1 MKAVLAATAHKPLEF
16 LEARQL
22 VQMSEVDS
30 ALRDEARSDH
40 LWLIQLQNYFPTTYG
55 LSSLPSHL
63 ARNRCR
69 ATHGRDEESTEL
81 VPVRAHGERRDRWS
95 FHPADEGAA
104 VQGLVL
110 SDCWTCEGRYYRR
123 KNGNGAAP
131 PSSVRFNAATGALE
145 DLFHPGHEPAEF
157 TPPSQFSGPR
167 RTKIWVERPLPYR
180 CAACEVVCHSGESYR
195 EHCKTWDHI
204 ERLLEP
210 HLRMPLEFVDPR
222 DLATYSQL
230 SMLDRFKAL
239 VPWERKVLM
248 QIRDS
253 AEADTESMQT
263 WVDWALRWVYV
274 KEEEGWLEENF
285 PDEDP
290 DDIRARCTLEV
301 ATEACISYAQGDFE
315 EFGLKRGVAREV
327 LVGGW
332 GMAEIVG
339 GSASGGIMMSLLT
352 GLDL

>member
-1 MKAVLAATAHKPLEF
+1 MNAVLAATAHKPLEF

-123 KNGNGAAP
+123 KNGNGAP
-131 PSSVRFNAATGALE
+131 PAQSVSTQRPRSRTCFIRGTSLLNLCLRGFLPWAGTAHLGGGGACTPSTPGAAGL
-145 DLFHPGHEPAEF
+145 
-157 TPPSQFSGPR
+157 
-167 RTKIWVERPLPYR
+167 
-180 CAACEVVCHSGESYR
+180 VCH
-195 EHCKTWDHI
+195 
-204 ERLLEP
+204 
-210 HLRMPLEFVDPR
+210 PLVTPVRPTPR
-222 DLATYSQL
+222 Q
-230 SMLDRFKAL
+230 
-239 VPWERKVLM
+239 
-248 QIRDS
+248 
-253 AEADTESMQT
+253 
-263 WVDWALRWVYV
+263 
-274 KEEEGWLEENF
+274 
-285 PDEDP
+285 
-290 DDIRARCTLEV
+290 
-301 ATEACISYAQGDFE
+301 
-315 EFGLKRGVAREV
+315 
-327 LVGGW
+327 
-332 GMAEIVG
+332 
-339 GSASGGIMMSLLT
+339 
-352 GLDL
+352 